1 MATKTIKDILDE
13 IKNETKNN
21 DVKVDIEKAQLDY
34 WSKLISVALAAIG
47 IVLGAMGV
55 FGINKLPEGREYI
68 YTYSIITAVIFLGL
82 FFMLFLLLTKRITFY
97 LAKNY
102 TRLKDALEILD
113 STNNDYNVKINEL
126 QNQLNTAQL
135 TTQNIANSP
144 ISNLI
149 SWYESGNLEIQANRV
164 FAISINLNW
173 LNEKVLNHIFDDLE
187 NNLDDKYF
195 YIVAEKSPKTVA
207 KVNKIKKLISKK
219 DSEKLE
225 LKIKDRFNLANLY
238 DLKICDELVYGE
250 GSYTLPIPYDTVIYK
265 SEKFRTAVISTKE
278 VPENI
283 TDEDLMK
290 NYDVKFTDE
299 EQVDR
304 IEFWFK
310 NTWEKLTGENIEND

>member
-207 KVNKIKKLISKK
+207 KVNKIKKI
-219 DSEKLE
+219 
-225 LKIKDRFNLANLY
+225 I
-238 DLKICDELVYGE
+238 
-250 GSYTLPIPYDTVIYK
+250 
-265 SEKFRTAVISTKE
+265 
-278 VPENI
+278 
-283 TDEDLMK
+283 
-290 NYDVKFTDE
+290 
-299 EQVDR
+299 
-304 IEFWFK
+304 
-310 NTWEKLTGENIEND
+310 

>member
-113 STNNDYNVKINEL
+113 STNNDYNFFKYVNS
-126 QNQLNTAQL
+126 NT
-135 TTQNIANSP
+135 
-144 ISNLI
+144 
-149 SWYESGNLEIQANRV
+149 
-164 FAISINLNW
+164 
-173 LNEKVLNHIFDDLE
+173 
-187 NNLDDKYF
+187 
-195 YIVAEKSPKTVA
+195 
-207 KVNKIKKLISKK
+207 
-219 DSEKLE
+219 
-225 LKIKDRFNLANLY
+225 
-238 DLKICDELVYGE
+238 
-250 GSYTLPIPYDTVIYK
+250 
-265 SEKFRTAVISTKE
+265 
-278 VPENI
+278 
-283 TDEDLMK
+283 
-290 NYDVKFTDE
+290 
-299 EQVDR
+299 
-304 IEFWFK
+304 
-310 NTWEKLTGENIEND
+310 